1 MWKLDRPTQAA
12 DDVFTTCISRVHD
25 PDLKAR
31 LAAVTQAVRDAST
44 AFEAAVTSTKL
55 HGIARHEIVGGIVTG
70 VEMQAVY
77 TGRMAKK
84 GAPGR
89 PIYDE
94 LISGAPHGRCPLC
107 GHRMVSTLDHHLPK
121 AHFPSLS
128 VAPLNLVPACS
139 DCNKAKLAN
148 VALQATQEP
157 LHPYFED
164 IDEHQWLKA
173 AVERTT
179 PATFRFYVEPPDIW
193 SDVLAARVRLHF
205 DVLGLGRLYGSQA
218 AEELLNIRHQL
229 VELHALGATD
239 LVCAELEQR
248 AQSCG
253 AARLNG
259 WRTATYQAMAQSEW
273 FCDGGFAQD
282 V

>member
-1 MWKLDRPTQAA
+1 MWKLDRPAQAA
-12 DDVFTTCISRVHD
+12 EDVFTTCISRVRD

-31 LAAVTQAVRDAST
+31 LAAVTQVVRDASIV
-44 AFEAAVTSTKL
+44 FEAAATSTTL
-55 HGIARHEIVGGIVTG
+55 HSIARHETVGGIVTG

-77 TGRMAKK
+77 TARMAKK

-89 PIYDE
+89 PVYDH

-107 GHRMVSTLDHHLPK
+107 GQRMVSTLDHHLPK
-121 AHFPSLS
+121 ANFPSLA
-128 VAPLNLVPACS
+128 VAPLNLVPACA
-139 DCNKAKLAN
+139 DCNKAKLAS
-148 VALQATQEP
+148 VATQAAQVP

-164 IDEHQWLKA
+164 IDEQQWLKA
-173 AVERTT
+173 AVEQTT
-179 PATFRFYVEPPDIW
+179 PAAFRFYVEPADNW
-193 SDVLAARVRLHF
+193 SEVLAARVRLHF
-205 DVLGLGRLYGSQA
+205 DVLGLGRLYGSHA

-229 VELHALGATD
+229 VELHALGGAD
-239 LVCAELEQR
+239 IVRAELEQR
-248 AQSCG
+248 AQSCE

-273 FCDGGFAQD
+273 FCDGGFAGD